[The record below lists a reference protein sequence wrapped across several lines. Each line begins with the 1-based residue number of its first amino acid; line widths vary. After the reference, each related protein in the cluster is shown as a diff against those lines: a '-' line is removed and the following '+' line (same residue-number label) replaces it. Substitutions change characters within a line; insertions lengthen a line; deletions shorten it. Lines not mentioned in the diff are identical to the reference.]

1 MDVRIRPL
9 RGNLILDVRM
19 RFIHLFAI
27 ALALPL
33 ASCSPSNGSEGA
45 GKGQAAHGAPGAM
58 PPAPVD
64 AVTVAP
70 RALPV
75 AFEYT
80 AQTAGSREVEVR
92 ARVTGIL
99 LKRNFE
105 EGARVKQG
113 QSLFSIDPAPYQAAL
128 ARAEADVAAAEA
140 RAQQAARNAA
150 RLKPLY
156 AEKAVSQKD
165 FDDAASAEEIGAADV
180 KAAKARLAE
189 VRLSLGYTKVES
201 PVSGIAGRALRSE
214 GSLVSGPEVLLTTV
228 VQVDPIWVNFGIP
241 DNERAR
247 LEKEAQAGRL
257 KLPKRFEVELRLAD
271 GSIHPV
277 KGTLDFTDVRVSTAT
292 GTSEARAELPNPD
305 GELRP
310 GQFVRVILRGAER
323 PGAILVPQR
332 AVLEGPQGKFVYVI
346 SDKGAAEARPV
357 QVGEWVGDE
366 WIVTSGLQGG
376 EQVITDGVMK
386 IGPGAPVQVAQK
398 PREEPKAAKK

>member
-19 RFIHLFAI
+19 RFNHLFAI

-33 ASCSPSNGSEGA
+33 ASCSPSNGSEAG
-45 GKGQAAHGAPGAM
+45 GKGQGAHGAAGAM

-70 RALPV
+70 QALPV

-113 QSLFSIDPAPYQAAL
+113 QSLFTIDPAPYQAAL

-180 KAAKARLAE
+180 KAAKARRAE

-292 GTSEARAELPNPD
+292 GTSEARAELPNPE
-305 GELRP
+305 GALRP

-332 AVLEGPQGKFVYVI
+332 AVLDGPQGKFVYVI

-376 EQVITDGVMK
+376 ERVITDGVMK
-386 IGPGAPVQVAQK
+386 IGPGAPVQVAEKK
-398 PREEPKAAKK
+398 PAAGKK